1 MPPAWCSTGCRR
13 TRTPQRW
20 RTRASSRAICVAP
33 FTSTSSDRA
42 TDDPFWVRLVGE
54 FGLDGAP
61 GAADAAATLPAD
73 YVRRVAAAL
82 QPGRS
87 ALLALT
93 NGIDIDPLLENLG
106 QHERLI
112 RCDLGDGGAEA
123 LRERIAPRADE
134 APVWPQ
140 SGFGSFQ

>member
-1 MPPAWCSTGCRR
+1 MPPAWRSTGCRPAR
-13 TRTPQRW
+13 TAT
-20 RTRASSRAICVAP
+20 ALEDACVVSRDLRGAVHVDE
-33 FTSTSSDRA
+33 SDGA
-42 TDDPFWVRLVGE
+42 ADDPFWLRLIGE
-54 FGLDGAP
+54 LGLDGAP
-61 GAADAAATLPAD
+61 GAANATAALPAD

-87 ALLALT
+87 AVLALT
-93 NGIDIDPLLENLG
+93 NGIDIDPLLATLG

-123 LRERIAPRADE
+123 LRERIAPRAVE